1 MVNYMP
7 KQGDI
12 IKVDF
17 NPTKGREQK
26 GTRPAIVINNESYYK
41 KTGLLI
47 ICPISNTKNNFPL
60 HLELTQGL
68 KTTGFVLTQHI
79 RTIDPEARPLEF
91 IESAPEETINQVLN
105 FLELFFN

>member
-1 MVNYMP
+1 MKKLPLGIQSFSKIVE
-7 KQGDI
+7 GDYLY
-12 IKVDF
+12 VD
-17 NPTKGREQK
+17 K
-26 GTRPAIVINNESYYK
+26 TRYIYNLINNESYYK